1 MVLFPPC
8 FLLLN
13 PPLLRLPQGTGK
25 GGYKAEFREFFL
37 GAMEGRRSK
46 KGRLEKVVGIQTL
59 RFFLEKIIE
68 ISSVFWMVPMFVRL
82 HEYRVNGC
90 LNSFFCTFFVHSTY
104 VSLCSSTR
112 SCYHYGQ
119 FQPSMPSKLLNINLF
134 WLNMLNH
141 RWPVVK
147 AVVSYLGWQYHPW
160 NLELAS
166 ENQCLEDSVDVL
178 LGPDLFLGANC

>member
-59 RFFLEKIIE
+59 RFFFGKNHRNF
-68 ISSVFWMVPMFVRL
+68 ISFL
-82 HEYRVNGC
+82 NG
-90 LNSFFCTFFVHSTY
+90 TY
-104 VSLCSSTR
+104 VC
-112 SCYHYGQ
+112 Q
-119 FQPSMPSKLLNINLF
+119 
-134 WLNMLNH
+134 
-141 RWPVVK
+141 V
-147 AVVSYLGWQYHPW
+147 A
-160 NLELAS
+160 
-166 ENQCLEDSVDVL
+166 
-178 LGPDLFLGANC
+178 